1 LRSRQLNEENMPVTI
16 SFHRTAIDRVEAQ
29 IAAQPAASFEP
40 AALMV
45 DQPLFS
51 QRPAPADPRA
61 YGQRLF
67 AALGGDTF
75 RAALARLPRAPHMD
89 SLIAIQ
95 TADAELASIPWEYL
109 HDGADF
115 LILNYLLV
123 REVPDAPLPAPPAPD
138 LPWRLVVMGSD
149 PLVQEVRDPKTGLFT
164 GYAPMQRLKVV
175 QELDLLRDDLLRQN
189 PPAPIRW
196 QRIAPTRQALID
208 DLDPREPI
216 LFHYTGH
223 GDVENGAPVLCFD
236 DGTGCMDPRPVNDLA
251 ADLRGLV
258 YLAFLNACRTADSRE
273 PGANLALALVQHGI
287 PAVLGT
293 QYQVLDEAA
302 AHFARTF
309 YRLLASGQHP
319 AQALYRARLQLKN
332 QFRSEPREWAIPVL
346 YLAQNYAW
354 QVQRPVLNEPLRP
367 LEPPVPHTTQLRA
380 PDQSAGRFVGRNKEL
395 LDLARLFINEQRRI
409 VTIRG
414 AGGMGKTALVN
425 ALAERLRFHFRDG
438 IVAVSLFLP
447 GENAPLRAA
456 QVRRDLATLLG
467 LQHPAFDLPDAV
479 NEQELA
485 LVEAARARPRLLLI
499 WDNYETVLWR
509 LGREASDPS
518 SAPFDE
524 AQRTEAAAVQR
535 LVRLLADKGV
545 HLLFTSRQSPVG
557 LAGETFYPPAE
568 RGHQLGGLDPNDSVR
583 LLRMRVGQRLPSTTF
598 LEQLAAAVGYN
609 PLAMNLAAAR
619 WANSQDDEPT
629 FIANLRD
636 ELSKAR
642 DPAAPMYQQSSV
654 EINVRLSLNA
664 LPADLRADLLALTI
678 IANPVIIPR
687 HGAVIWGLEDETQ
700 WFDDQAHTRLEQLH
714 QASLLQG
721 QGYDEQRNRA
731 HAYSLHP
738 LIASVLSRLA
748 QELDLSDAR
757 ARYAAWSDHLVSRA
771 YDPEHGIDAD
781 PAVAAQTQ
789 FLLADIAAAV
799 PYLPPEQRGWA
810 AWRAASVFERLGQ
823 PEQAYQS
830 ITLAEATARETENQ
844 ELLSRVYH
852 QRATLLETRGDLD
865 GAMRLYEQS
874 LAIQES
880 LGDVRGK
887 SATLHQMAGVLVTRG
902 DLDGAMRLYEQ
913 SLAIKERLGDVRGT
927 SATLHAM
934 AGVLE
939 TRGDLDGAMRLYE
952 QSLAIKERLGDV
964 RGTSATL
971 HAMAGVL
978 ETRGDLDG
986 AMRLYEQSLAIKER
1000 LGDVR
1005 GTSATLHQMAGVLVT
1020 RGDLDGAM
1028 RLYEQS
1034 LAIKESLGDVRG
1046 TSATLHAMAG
1056 VLETRGDLDGAMRLY
1071 EQSLAIK
1078 ERLGDVRGKS
1088 ATLHQMAGVLETRG
1102 DLDGAMRRY
1111 EQSLAI
1117 QERLGD
1123 VRGTSATLHEMANV
1137 LVTRG
1142 DLDGAM
1148 RRYEQSLASDESL
1161 GDVRGTSATL
1171 HQMAGVL
1178 VTRGDLDGAMR
1189 RYEQSLA
1196 IQESLGDVRGKSAT
1210 LHQMAGV
1217 LVTRGDLDGAMR
1229 LYEQS
1234 LAIKERL
1241 GDVRGKSATL
1251 HAMAGVLVTR
1261 GDLDGAMRRYEQSLA
1276 LWESLGDVRGKSAT
1290 LVMMAQIQFARGD
1303 HETALRNA
1311 RESLRLLQA
1320 MGAAPDAAKVAEIVQ
1335 QMEAALAGGASP
1347 QPAAFTPARLVG
1359 ALIGAVVRVQRGQ
1372 MPAADLRADLE
1383 RLSAEA
1389 TLTPITT
1396 ALLAALDGAADAAAT
1411 LLVAAEPLLAQG
1423 AAAERA
1429 DALAGIGN
1437 LAALLDDHAT
1447 ELRAREAAVAAF
1459 RAAGD
1464 DRQSLVNLSIALYNL
1479 AMLYARQGNHAA
1491 AVPLLEEV
1499 VALDERTGHPDLA
1512 SDRAKLEEM
1521 RRHAAGLPEVSLVDV
1536 IAEWR
1541 DGDRDHEQFVNLLN
1555 LVCNLYVQTM
1565 SDGSSDQRE
1574 RLAEDLAHLRAI
1586 RPLPVAGA
1594 NDFLAVLQLR
1604 LRDEPG
1610 MTERAARIA
1619 ATLPAQLAQALA
1631 MMDQA
1636 ISGEPVAPPADS
1648 DEQEAAAA
1656 MAAMLSGLPPEQRAE
1671 LQILAQ
1677 VAPLVLHGIGLL
1689 RQPDLTAAERGR
1701 FAEVLEQ
1708 AASQAETG
1716 ETAGSPWLA
1725 AAGVLRQVAGWLK
1738 GAPAAPDT
1746 LPEPYRSLVMRML
1759 EGAGDE

>member
-1 LRSRQLNEENMPVTI
+1 MPVTI

-51 QRPAPADPRA
+51 QRPAPADPQA

-75 RAALARLPRAPHMD
+75 RAALARLPRAPHVD

-535 LVRLLADKGV
+535 LVRLLADNGV

-874 LAIQES
+874 LA
-880 LGDVRGK
+880 
-887 SATLHQMAGVLVTRG
+887 
-902 DLDGAMRLYEQ
+902 
-913 SLAIKERLGDVRGT
+913 
-927 SATLHAM
+927 
-934 AGVLE
+934 
-939 TRGDLDGAMRLYE
+939 
-952 QSLAIKERLGDV
+952 
-964 RGTSATL
+964 
-971 HAMAGVL
+971 
-978 ETRGDLDG
+978 
-986 AMRLYEQSLAIKER
+986 
-1000 LGDVR
+1000 
-1005 GTSATLHQMAGVLVT
+1005 
-1020 RGDLDGAM
+1020 
-1028 RLYEQS
+1028 
-1034 LAIKESLGDVRG
+1034 
-1046 TSATLHAMAG
+1046 
-1056 VLETRGDLDGAMRLY
+1056 
-1071 EQSLAIK
+1071 
-1078 ERLGDVRGKS
+1078 
-1088 ATLHQMAGVLETRG
+1088 
-1102 DLDGAMRRY
+1102 
-1111 EQSLAI
+1111 
-1117 QERLGD
+1117 
-1123 VRGTSATLHEMANV
+1123 
-1137 LVTRG
+1137 
-1142 DLDGAM
+1142 
-1148 RRYEQSLASDESL
+1148 SDES
-1161 GDVRGTSATL
+1161 
-1171 HQMAGVL
+1171 
-1178 VTRGDLDGAMR
+1178 
-1189 RYEQSLA
+1189 
-1196 IQESLGDVRGKSAT
+1196 
-1210 LHQMAGV
+1210 
-1217 LVTRGDLDGAMR
+1217 
-1229 LYEQS
+1229 
-1234 LAIKERL
+1234 
-1241 GDVRGKSATL
+1241 
-1251 HAMAGVLVTR
+1251 
-1261 GDLDGAMRRYEQSLA
+1261 
-1276 LWESLGDVRGKSAT
+1276 
-1290 LVMMAQIQFARGD
+1290 
-1303 HETALRNA
+1303 
-1311 RESLRLLQA
+1311 
-1320 MGAAPDAAKVAEIVQ
+1320 
-1335 QMEAALAGGASP
+1335 
-1347 QPAAFTPARLVG
+1347 LVG

-1521 RRHAAGLPEVSLVDV
+1521 RRRAAGLPEVSLVDV
-1536 IAEWR
+1536 IAAWR
-1541 DGDRDHEQFVNLLN
+1541 DGDRDHEQFATLLN

-1565 SDGSSDQRE
+1565 RAGSSDQRE

-1586 RPLPVAGA
+1586 RPLPVAGT

-1636 ISGEPVAPPADS
+1636 ISGEPVALPADS

-1656 MAAMLSGLPPEQRAE
+1656 MATMLSSLPPEQRAE
-1671 LQILAQ
+1671 LQALAQ

-1708 AASQAETG
+1708 AADQAESG
-1716 ETAGSPWLA
+1716 EADGSPWLA
-1725 AAGVLRQVAGWLK
+1725 AAGVLRQIAGWLK
-1738 GAPAAPDT
+1738 GAPVAPDT

>member
-1 LRSRQLNEENMPVTI
+1 MPVTI

-302 AHFARTF
+302 AHVARTF

-354 QVQRPVLNEPLRP
+354 QVQRPVLHEPLRP

-447 GENAPLRAA
+447 GENVPLRAA

-535 LVRLLADKGV
+535 LVRLLADNGV
-545 HLLFTSRQSPVG
+545 HLLFTSRQSTVG

-568 RGHQLGGLDPNDSVR
+568 RGHQLGGLDPDDSVR
-583 LLRMRVGQRLPSTTF
+583 LLRMRVGQRIPSTAF

-619 WANSQDDEPT
+619 WASSQDDEPT

-810 AWRAASVFERLGQ
+810 AWRAASVFEHLGQ

-865 GAMRLYEQS
+865 GAMHLYEQS
-874 LAIQES
+874 LAIQESLGDVRGKSATLHQMAGVLETRGDLDGAMRLYEQSLASDES

-927 SATLHAM
+927 SATL
-934 AGVLE
+934 
-939 TRGDLDGAMRLYE
+939 
-952 QSLAIKERLGDV
+952 
-964 RGTSATL
+964 
-971 HAMAGVL
+971 
-978 ETRGDLDG
+978 
-986 AMRLYEQSLAIKER
+986 
-1000 LGDVR
+1000 
-1005 GTSATLHQMAGVLVT
+1005 
-1020 RGDLDGAM
+1020 
-1028 RLYEQS
+1028 
-1034 LAIKESLGDVRG
+1034 
-1046 TSATLHAMAG
+1046 
-1056 VLETRGDLDGAMRLY
+1056 
-1071 EQSLAIK
+1071 
-1078 ERLGDVRGKS
+1078 
-1088 ATLHQMAGVLETRG
+1088 
-1102 DLDGAMRRY
+1102 
-1111 EQSLAI
+1111 
-1117 QERLGD
+1117 
-1123 VRGTSATLHEMANV
+1123 
-1137 LVTRG
+1137 
-1142 DLDGAM
+1142 
-1148 RRYEQSLASDESL
+1148 
-1161 GDVRGTSATL
+1161 
-1171 HQMAGVL
+1171 
-1178 VTRGDLDGAMR
+1178 
-1189 RYEQSLA
+1189 
-1196 IQESLGDVRGKSAT
+1196 
-1210 LHQMAGV
+1210 
-1217 LVTRGDLDGAMR
+1217 
-1229 LYEQS
+1229 
-1234 LAIKERL
+1234 
-1241 GDVRGKSATL
+1241 
-1251 HAMAGVLVTR
+1251 
-1261 GDLDGAMRRYEQSLA
+1261 
-1276 LWESLGDVRGKSAT
+1276 
-1290 LVMMAQIQFARGD
+1290 VMMAQIQFARGD

-1320 MGAAPDAAKVAEIVQ
+1320 MGAAPDAAKAAEIVQ

-1479 AMLYARQGNHAA
+1479 AMLYARQGNHVA

>member
-302 AHFARTF
+302 AHVARTF

-367 LEPPVPHTTQLRA
+367 LEPPVPHTTQLHA

-479 NEQELA
+479 KEQELA

-545 HLLFTSRQSPVG
+545 HLIFTSRQSPVG

-810 AWRAASVFERLGQ
+810 AWRAASVFEHLGQ

-887 SATLHQMAGVLVTRG
+887 SATLHQMAGVL
-902 DLDGAMRLYEQ
+902 E
-913 SLAIKERLGDVRGT
+913 
-927 SATLHAM
+927 
-934 AGVLE
+934 
-939 TRGDLDGAMRLYE
+939 
-952 QSLAIKERLGDV
+952 
-964 RGTSATL
+964 
-971 HAMAGVL
+971 
-978 ETRGDLDG
+978 
-986 AMRLYEQSLAIKER
+986 
-1000 LGDVR
+1000 
-1005 GTSATLHQMAGVLVT
+1005 T

-1046 TSATLHAMAG
+1046 KSATLHAMAG
-1056 VLETRGDLDGAMRLY
+1056 VLETRGDLDGAMRL
-1071 EQSLAIK
+1071 
-1078 ERLGDVRGKS
+1078 
-1088 ATLHQMAGVLETRG
+1088 
-1102 DLDGAMRRY
+1102 
-1111 EQSLAI
+1111 
-1117 QERLGD
+1117 
-1123 VRGTSATLHEMANV
+1123 
-1137 LVTRG
+1137 
-1142 DLDGAM
+1142 
-1148 RRYEQSLASDESL
+1148 
-1161 GDVRGTSATL
+1161 
-1171 HQMAGVL
+1171 
-1178 VTRGDLDGAMR
+1178 
-1189 RYEQSLA
+1189 YEQSLA

-1234 LAIKERL
+1234 LAI
-1241 GDVRGKSATL
+1241 
-1251 HAMAGVLVTR
+1251 
-1261 GDLDGAMRRYEQSLA
+1261 Q
-1276 LWESLGDVRGKSAT
+1276 ESLGDVRGKSAT

-1320 MGAAPDAAKVAEIVQ
+1320 MGAAPDAAKVAKIVQ

-1359 ALIGAVVRVQRGQ
+1359 ALTAAVVRVRRGQ
-1372 MPAADLRADLE
+1372 LAGAGVRADLE
-1383 RLSAEA
+1383 RLAAET
-1389 TLTPITT
+1389 TLAPVAT
-1396 ALLAALDGAADAAAT
+1396 ALLAAMDGAADAAAA

-1429 DALAGIGN
+1429 DALTGIGN

-1447 ELRAREAAVAAF
+1447 ELRTREAAVAAL

-1541 DGDRDHEQFVNLLN
+1541 DGNRDDEQFANLLN
-1555 LVCNLYVQTM
+1555 LVGNLYVQTM
-1565 SDGSSDQRE
+1565 RDGSSDQRE

>member
-1 LRSRQLNEENMPVTI
+1 MPVTI

-51 QRPAPADPRA
+51 QRPAPADPQA

-75 RAALARLPRAPHMD
+75 RAALARLPRAPHVD

-367 LEPPVPHTTQLRA
+367 LEPPVPHTTQLHA

-568 RGHQLGGLDPNDSVR
+568 RGHQLGGLDPDDSVR

-874 LAIQES
+874 LAI
-880 LGDVRGK
+880 
-887 SATLHQMAGVLVTRG
+887 
-902 DLDGAMRLYEQ
+902 
-913 SLAIKERLGDVRGT
+913 KERLGDVRGT
-927 SATLHAM
+927 
-934 AGVLE
+934 
-939 TRGDLDGAMRLYE
+939 
-952 QSLAIKERLGDV
+952 
-964 RGTSATL
+964 
-971 HAMAGVL
+971 
-978 ETRGDLDG
+978 
-986 AMRLYEQSLAIKER
+986 
-1000 LGDVR
+1000 
-1005 GTSATLHQMAGVLVT
+1005 
-1020 RGDLDGAM
+1020 
-1028 RLYEQS
+1028 
-1034 LAIKESLGDVRG
+1034 
-1046 TSATLHAMAG
+1046 
-1056 VLETRGDLDGAMRLY
+1056 
-1071 EQSLAIK
+1071 
-1078 ERLGDVRGKS
+1078 
-1088 ATLHQMAGVLETRG
+1088 
-1102 DLDGAMRRY
+1102 
-1111 EQSLAI
+1111 
-1117 QERLGD
+1117 
-1123 VRGTSATLHEMANV
+1123 
-1137 LVTRG
+1137 
-1142 DLDGAM
+1142 
-1148 RRYEQSLASDESL
+1148 
-1161 GDVRGTSATL
+1161 
-1171 HQMAGVL
+1171 
-1178 VTRGDLDGAMR
+1178 
-1189 RYEQSLA
+1189 
-1196 IQESLGDVRGKSAT
+1196 
-1210 LHQMAGV
+1210 
-1217 LVTRGDLDGAMR
+1217 
-1229 LYEQS
+1229 
-1234 LAIKERL
+1234 
-1241 GDVRGKSATL
+1241 
-1251 HAMAGVLVTR
+1251 
-1261 GDLDGAMRRYEQSLA
+1261 
-1276 LWESLGDVRGKSAT
+1276 SAT

-1320 MGAAPDAAKVAEIVQ
+1320 MGAAPDATKVAEIVQ

-1565 SDGSSDQRE
+1565 RAGSSDQRE

-1648 DEQEAAAA
+1648 DEQDAAAA
-1656 MAAMLSGLPPEQRAE
+1656 MAAMLSSLPPEQRAE

>member
-1 LRSRQLNEENMPVTI
+1 
-16 SFHRTAIDRVEAQ
+16 
-29 IAAQPAASFEP
+29 
-40 AALMV
+40 
-45 DQPLFS
+45 
-51 QRPAPADPRA
+51 
-61 YGQRLF
+61 
-67 AALGGDTF
+67 
-75 RAALARLPRAPHMD
+75 
-89 SLIAIQ
+89 
-95 TADAELASIPWEYL
+95 
-109 HDGADF
+109 
-115 LILNYLLV
+115 
-123 REVPDAPLPAPPAPD
+123 
-138 LPWRLVVMGSD
+138 
-149 PLVQEVRDPKTGLFT
+149 
-164 GYAPMQRLKVV
+164 
-175 QELDLLRDDLLRQN
+175 
-189 PPAPIRW
+189 
-196 QRIAPTRQALID
+196 
-208 DLDPREPI
+208 
-216 LFHYTGH
+216 
-223 GDVENGAPVLCFD
+223 
-236 DGTGCMDPRPVNDLA
+236 
-251 ADLRGLV
+251 
-258 YLAFLNACRTADSRE
+258 
-273 PGANLALALVQHGI
+273 
-287 PAVLGT
+287 
-293 QYQVLDEAA
+293 
-302 AHFARTF
+302 
-309 YRLLASGQHP
+309 
-319 AQALYRARLQLKN
+319 
-332 QFRSEPREWAIPVL
+332 
-346 YLAQNYAW
+346 
-354 QVQRPVLNEPLRP
+354 
-367 LEPPVPHTTQLRA
+367 
-380 PDQSAGRFVGRNKEL
+380 
-395 LDLARLFINEQRRI
+395 
-409 VTIRG
+409 
-414 AGGMGKTALVN
+414 
-425 ALAERLRFHFRDG
+425 
-438 IVAVSLFLP
+438 
-447 GENAPLRAA
+447 
-456 QVRRDLATLLG
+456 
-467 LQHPAFDLPDAV
+467 
-479 NEQELA
+479 
-485 LVEAARARPRLLLI
+485 
-499 WDNYETVLWR
+499 
-509 LGREASDPS
+509 
-518 SAPFDE
+518 
-524 AQRTEAAAVQR
+524 
-535 LVRLLADKGV
+535 
-545 HLLFTSRQSPVG
+545 
-557 LAGETFYPPAE
+557 
-568 RGHQLGGLDPNDSVR
+568 
-583 LLRMRVGQRLPSTTF
+583 
-598 LEQLAAAVGYN
+598 
-609 PLAMNLAAAR
+609 
-619 WANSQDDEPT
+619 
-629 FIANLRD
+629 
-636 ELSKAR
+636 
-642 DPAAPMYQQSSV
+642 MYQQSSV

-810 AWRAASVFERLGQ
+810 AWRAASVFEHLGQ

-852 QRATLLETRGDLD
+852 QQATLLETRGDLDGAMRLYEQSLAIQESLGDVRGTSATLHNMAHVLVTRGDLDGAMRLYEQSLASDESLGDVRGTSATLHNMAHVLETRGDLD

-887 SATLHQMAGVLVTRG
+887 SATLHNMA
-902 DLDGAMRLYEQ
+902 
-913 SLAIKERLGDVRGT
+913 
-927 SATLHAM
+927 H
-934 AGVLE
+934 VLE

-952 QSLAIKERLGDV
+952 QSLASD
-964 RGTSATL
+964 
-971 HAMAGVL
+971 
-978 ETRGDLDG
+978 
-986 AMRLYEQSLAIKER
+986 
-1000 LGDVR
+1000 
-1005 GTSATLHQMAGVLVT
+1005 
-1020 RGDLDGAM
+1020 
-1028 RLYEQS
+1028 
-1034 LAIKESLGDVRG
+1034 ESLGDVRG

-1071 EQSLAIK
+1071 EQSLAI
-1078 ERLGDVRGKS
+1078 
-1088 ATLHQMAGVLETRG
+1088 Q
-1102 DLDGAMRRY
+1102 
-1111 EQSLAI
+1111 
-1117 QERLGD
+1117 
-1123 VRGTSATLHEMANV
+1123 
-1137 LVTRG
+1137 
-1142 DLDGAM
+1142 
-1148 RRYEQSLASDESL
+1148 
-1161 GDVRGTSATL
+1161 
-1171 HQMAGVL
+1171 
-1178 VTRGDLDGAMR
+1178 
-1189 RYEQSLA
+1189 
-1196 IQESLGDVRGKSAT
+1196 
-1210 LHQMAGV
+1210 
-1217 LVTRGDLDGAMR
+1217 
-1229 LYEQS
+1229 
-1234 LAIKERL
+1234 
-1241 GDVRGKSATL
+1241 
-1251 HAMAGVLVTR
+1251 
-1261 GDLDGAMRRYEQSLA
+1261 
-1276 LWESLGDVRGKSAT
+1276 ESLGDVRGKSAT

-1320 MGAAPDAAKVAEIVQ
+1320 MGAAPDAAKVAKIVQ

-1359 ALIGAVVRVQRGQ
+1359 ALTAAVVRVRRGQ
-1372 MPAADLRADLE
+1372 LAGAGVRADLE
-1383 RLSAEA
+1383 RLAAET
-1389 TLTPITT
+1389 TLAPVAT
-1396 ALLAALDGAADAAAT
+1396 ALLAAMDGAADAAAA

-1429 DALAGIGN
+1429 DALTGIGN

-1447 ELRAREAAVAAF
+1447 ELRTREAAVAAL

-1541 DGDRDHEQFVNLLN
+1541 DGNRDDEQFANLLN
-1555 LVCNLYVQTM
+1555 LVGNLYVQTM
-1565 SDGSSDQRE
+1565 RDGSSDQRE

>member
-1 LRSRQLNEENMPVTI
+1 MDNAALSACVEPAHTEAWRRGDRERSARTAVWTGLHTSPKAGVSRDTADPDKGLSENCYKLRSRQLNEENMPVTI

-75 RAALARLPRAPHMD
+75 RAALARLPRAPHVD

-175 QELDLLRDDLLRQN
+175 QELDLLRNDLLRQN

-302 AHFARTF
+302 AHVARTF

-367 LEPPVPHTTQLRA
+367 LEPPVPHTTQLHA

-545 HLLFTSRQSPVG
+545 HLIFTSRQSPVG

-887 SATLHQMAGVLVTRG
+887 SATLHQMAGVLETRG

-913 SLAIKERLGDVRGT
+913 SLAIQESLGDVRGK
-927 SATLHAM
+927 SATLHQM

-952 QSLAIKERLGDV
+952 QSLAIQESLGDV
-964 RGTSATL
+964 RGKSATL
-971 HAMAGVL
+971 HA
-978 ETRGDLDG
+978 
-986 AMRLYEQSLAIKER
+986 
-1000 LGDVR
+1000 
-1005 GTSATLHQMAGVLVT
+1005 MAGVLVT

-1046 TSATLHAMAG
+1046 KSATLHAMAG
-1056 VLETRGDLDGAMRLY
+1056 VLVTRGDLDGAMRLY

-1078 ERLGDVRGKS
+1078 
-1088 ATLHQMAGVLETRG
+1088 
-1102 DLDGAMRRY
+1102 
-1111 EQSLAI
+1111 
-1117 QERLGD
+1117 
-1123 VRGTSATLHEMANV
+1123 
-1137 LVTRG
+1137 
-1142 DLDGAM
+1142 
-1148 RRYEQSLASDESL
+1148 
-1161 GDVRGTSATL
+1161 
-1171 HQMAGVL
+1171 
-1178 VTRGDLDGAMR
+1178 
-1189 RYEQSLA
+1189 
-1196 IQESLGDVRGKSAT
+1196 ESLGDVRGKSAT

-1234 LAIKERL
+1234 LAIKESL

-1251 HAMAGVLVTR
+1251 HQMAGVLETR
-1261 GDLDGAMRRYEQSLA
+1261 GDLDGAMRLYEQSLA
-1276 LWESLGDVRGKSAT
+1276 IKESLGDVRGKSATLHQMAGVLETRGDLDGAMRLYEQSLAIKESLGDVRGKSATLHQMAGVLETRGDLDGAMRLYEQSLAIKESLGDVRGKSAT

>member
-1 LRSRQLNEENMPVTI
+1 MPITI
-16 SFHRTAIDRVEAQ
+16 SFQRTAIDRVEAQ
-29 IAAQPAASFEP
+29 IDAQLAASFEP

-302 AHFARTF
+302 AHVARTF

-479 NEQELA
+479 KEQELA

-545 HLLFTSRQSPVG
+545 HLIFTSRQSPVG

-880 LGDVRGK
+880 LGDVRG
-887 SATLHQMAGVLVTRG
+887 
-902 DLDGAMRLYEQ
+902 
-913 SLAIKERLGDVRGT
+913 T
-927 SATLHAM
+927 SATLHA
-934 AGVLE
+934 
-939 TRGDLDGAMRLYE
+939 
-952 QSLAIKERLGDV
+952 
-964 RGTSATL
+964 
-971 HAMAGVL
+971 
-978 ETRGDLDG
+978 
-986 AMRLYEQSLAIKER
+986 
-1000 LGDVR
+1000 
-1005 GTSATLHQMAGVLVT
+1005 MAGVLVT

-1046 TSATLHAMAG
+1046 
-1056 VLETRGDLDGAMRLY
+1056 
-1071 EQSLAIK
+1071 K
-1078 ERLGDVRGKS
+1078 
-1088 ATLHQMAGVLETRG
+1088 
-1102 DLDGAMRRY
+1102 
-1111 EQSLAI
+1111 
-1117 QERLGD
+1117 
-1123 VRGTSATLHEMANV
+1123 
-1137 LVTRG
+1137 
-1142 DLDGAM
+1142 
-1148 RRYEQSLASDESL
+1148 
-1161 GDVRGTSATL
+1161 SATL

-1189 RYEQSLA
+1189 LYEQSLA

-1234 LAIKERL
+1234 LAIKESL

-1261 GDLDGAMRRYEQSLA
+1261 GDLDGAMRLYEQSLA
-1276 LWESLGDVRGKSAT
+1276 IQESLGDVRGKSATLHAMAGVLVTRGDLDGAMRLYEQSLASDESLGDVRGTSATLHNMAHVLETRGDLDGAMRLYEQSLAIQESLGDVRGKSATLHAMAGVLETRGDLDGAMRLYEQSLAIKESLGDVRGTSATLHQMAGVLVTRGDLDGAMRLYEQSLAIQESLGDVRGKSATLHQMAGVLVTRGDLDGAMRLYEQSLAIQESLGDVRGKSAT

-1677 VAPLVLHGIGLL
+1677 VVPLVLHGIGLL

>member
-1 LRSRQLNEENMPVTI
+1 MPITI
-16 SFHRTAIDRVEAQ
+16 CVQRTAIDRAEARMNE
-29 IAAQPAASFEP
+29 QPLASFEP
-40 AALMV
+40 AALLV

-51 QRPAPADPRA
+51 QRPVPADPQA

-75 RAALARLPRAPHMD
+75 RAALARLPRAPQMD

-109 HDGADF
+109 HDGTDF
-115 LILNYLLV
+115 LIFNYLFA
-123 REVPDAPLPAPPAPD
+123 REAPDAPLPAPPAPE

-149 PLVQEVRDPKTGLFT
+149 PLVQEVRDPNTGLFV

-189 PPAPIRW
+189 PPAPISW

-223 GDVENGAPVLCFD
+223 GDVENGVPVLCFD
-236 DGTGCMDPRPVNDLA
+236 DGTGCMDPRPVADLA

-309 YRLLASGQHP
+309 YRFLASGQHP

-354 QVQRPVLNEPLRP
+354 QVQRPALNEPLRP

-414 AGGMGKTALVN
+414 TGGMGKTALVN

-447 GENAPLRAA
+447 GENVPLRAA
-456 QVRRDLATLLG
+456 TVRRSLADVLG
-467 LQHPAFDLPDAV
+467 IQHPAFDLPDAADT
-479 NEQELA
+479 QELVLSEA
-485 LVEAARARPRLLLI
+485 LRARPRLLLI

-524 AQRTEAAAVQR
+524 AQRAEAAAVQR

-545 HLLFTSRQSPVG
+545 HLLFTTRQSPVG

-568 RGHQLGGLDPNDSVR
+568 QGHQLGGLAPRDSVS
-583 LLRMRVGQRLPSTTF
+583 LLRERVGQRIPSTAF
-598 LEQLAAAVGYN
+598 LEQLAAAVGHS
-609 PLAMNLAAAR
+609 PLAMGLAAAR
-619 WANSQDDEPT
+619 WAKSQDDEAT
-629 FIANLRD
+629 FITNLRD
-636 ELSKAR
+636 ELSKAS
-642 DPAAPMYQQSSV
+642 DPSAQMYQQSSV

-700 WFDDQAHTRLEQLH
+700 WFDDQAHARLELLN

-721 QGYDEQRNRA
+721 QGYDEPRNRA
-731 HAYSLHP
+731 HAYSLQP
-738 LIASVLSRLA
+738 VIASVLVRLA
-748 QELDLSDAR
+748 QEIDLSGVR
-757 ARYAAWSDHLVSRA
+757 VRYAAWSDHLVSRA
-771 YDPEHGIDAD
+771 YNPEGGIDAD

-799 PYLPPEQRGWA
+799 PYLPPERRGWA
-810 AWRAASVFERLGQ
+810 AWRASSIFERLGQ
-823 PEQAYQS
+823 PEQAHQS
-830 ITLAEATARETENQ
+830 ITLAETTARETENQ

-852 QRATLLETRGDLD
+852 QQATLLVTRGDID

-874 LAIQES
+874 LA
-880 LGDVRGK
+880 
-887 SATLHQMAGVLVTRG
+887 
-902 DLDGAMRLYEQ
+902 
-913 SLAIKERLGDVRGT
+913 
-927 SATLHAM
+927 
-934 AGVLE
+934 
-939 TRGDLDGAMRLYE
+939 
-952 QSLAIKERLGDV
+952 
-964 RGTSATL
+964 
-971 HAMAGVL
+971 
-978 ETRGDLDG
+978 
-986 AMRLYEQSLAIKER
+986 
-1000 LGDVR
+1000 
-1005 GTSATLHQMAGVLVT
+1005 
-1020 RGDLDGAM
+1020 
-1028 RLYEQS
+1028 
-1034 LAIKESLGDVRG
+1034 
-1046 TSATLHAMAG
+1046 
-1056 VLETRGDLDGAMRLY
+1056 
-1071 EQSLAIK
+1071 
-1078 ERLGDVRGKS
+1078 
-1088 ATLHQMAGVLETRG
+1088 
-1102 DLDGAMRRY
+1102 
-1111 EQSLAI
+1111 
-1117 QERLGD
+1117 
-1123 VRGTSATLHEMANV
+1123 
-1137 LVTRG
+1137 
-1142 DLDGAM
+1142 
-1148 RRYEQSLASDESL
+1148 SDES
-1161 GDVRGTSATL
+1161 
-1171 HQMAGVL
+1171 
-1178 VTRGDLDGAMR
+1178 
-1189 RYEQSLA
+1189 
-1196 IQESLGDVRGKSAT
+1196 
-1210 LHQMAGV
+1210 
-1217 LVTRGDLDGAMR
+1217 
-1229 LYEQS
+1229 
-1234 LAIKERL
+1234 L

-1261 GDLDGAMRRYEQSLA
+1261 GDLDGAMRLYEQSLA
-1276 LWESLGDVRGKSAT
+1276 SDESLGNVRGKSAT
-1290 LVMMAQIQFARGD
+1290 LANMSVVQFRQGD

-1311 RESLRLLQA
+1311 RESLHLLQA
-1320 MGAAPDAAKVAEIVQ
+1320 MGAAPDAANVAQIIQ
-1335 QMEAALAGGASP
+1335 QMEAALAGGATP

-1359 ALIGAVVRVQRGQ
+1359 ALTGAVVRVRRGQ
-1372 MPAADLRADLE
+1372 LAGAGVRADLE
-1383 RLSAEA
+1383 RLAAEA
-1389 TLTPITT
+1389 TLAPVAT
-1396 ALLAALDGAADAAAT
+1396 ALLAALDGAADATAT
-1411 LLVAAEPLLAQG
+1411 LLIAAEPLLAQG

-1429 DALAGIGN
+1429 DALVGIGN
-1437 LAALLDDHAT
+1437 LANLLNDNVT
-1447 ELRAREAAVAAF
+1447 ELRAREASIAAF
-1459 RAAGD
+1459 REAGD
-1464 DRQSLVNLSIALYNL
+1464 DRQNLVNLSIALYNL
-1479 AMLYARQGNHAA
+1479 AIFHAGQENDAA

-1521 RRHAAGLPEVSLVDV
+1521 RRRASGMPEVTLVDV
-1536 IAEWR
+1536 VAQWR
-1541 DGDRDHEQFVNLLN
+1541 DSGGDDEQFVALLN

-1565 SDGSSDQRE
+1565 RDGSEAQRDQ
-1574 RLAEDLAHLRAI
+1574 LAADLAHLRAI

-1594 NDFLAVLQLR
+1594 NDFLGVLQLR

-1610 MTERAARIA
+1610 MAERAARIQA
-1619 ATLPAQLAQALA
+1619 ALPAQLAQALVS
-1631 MMDQA
+1631 MEQQL
-1636 ISGEPVAPPADS
+1636 SGEPVAPPADAGA
-1648 DEQEAAAA
+1648 QEAAAA
-1656 MAAMLSGLPPEQRAE
+1656 MAAMLSSLPPEQRAE
-1671 LQILAQ
+1671 LQVLAQ
-1677 VAPLVLHGIGLL
+1677 VAPLLQQGVRLLQQPGI
-1689 RQPDLTAAERGR
+1689 TAAERGR
-1701 FAEVLEQ
+1701 LADGLEQ
-1708 AASQAETG
+1708 AAGQAEAG

-1725 AAGVLRQVAGWLK
+1725 AAVALRRVAGWLK
-1738 GAPAAPDT
+1738 GSPPEPDT
-1746 LPEPYRSLVMRML
+1746 LNEPYRSLMMQML

>member
-1 LRSRQLNEENMPVTI
+1 
-16 SFHRTAIDRVEAQ
+16 
-29 IAAQPAASFEP
+29 
-40 AALMV
+40 
-45 DQPLFS
+45 
-51 QRPAPADPRA
+51 
-61 YGQRLF
+61 
-67 AALGGDTF
+67 
-75 RAALARLPRAPHMD
+75 
-89 SLIAIQ
+89 
-95 TADAELASIPWEYL
+95 
-109 HDGADF
+109 
-115 LILNYLLV
+115 
-123 REVPDAPLPAPPAPD
+123 
-138 LPWRLVVMGSD
+138 
-149 PLVQEVRDPKTGLFT
+149 
-164 GYAPMQRLKVV
+164 
-175 QELDLLRDDLLRQN
+175 
-189 PPAPIRW
+189 
-196 QRIAPTRQALID
+196 
-208 DLDPREPI
+208 
-216 LFHYTGH
+216 
-223 GDVENGAPVLCFD
+223 
-236 DGTGCMDPRPVNDLA
+236 
-251 ADLRGLV
+251 
-258 YLAFLNACRTADSRE
+258 
-273 PGANLALALVQHGI
+273 
-287 PAVLGT
+287 
-293 QYQVLDEAA
+293 
-302 AHFARTF
+302 
-309 YRLLASGQHP
+309 
-319 AQALYRARLQLKN
+319 
-332 QFRSEPREWAIPVL
+332 
-346 YLAQNYAW
+346 
-354 QVQRPVLNEPLRP
+354 
-367 LEPPVPHTTQLRA
+367 
-380 PDQSAGRFVGRNKEL
+380 
-395 LDLARLFINEQRRI
+395 
-409 VTIRG
+409 
-414 AGGMGKTALVN
+414 MGKTALVN

-479 NEQELA
+479 KEQELA

-509 LGREASDPS
+509 LGREASDLN

-524 AQRTEAAAVQR
+524 TQRAEAAAVQR
-535 LVRLLADKGV
+535 LVRLLADGGV

-568 RGHQLGGLDPNDSVR
+568 QGYQLGGLDVEDSIR
-583 LLRMRVGQRLPSTTF
+583 LMRLRVGERIPSEHF
-598 LEQLAAAVGYN
+598 LKQLAAAVGYN

-664 LPADLRADLLALTI
+664 LPPDLRADLLALTI

-700 WFDDQAHTRLEQLH
+700 WFDDQAHTRLEWLH

-731 HAYSLHP
+731 HAYSLQP
-738 LIASVLSRLA
+738 VIAGVLSRLA

-771 YDPEHGIDAD
+771 YNPEGGIDAD
-781 PAVAAQTQ
+781 PEVAAQTR
-789 FLLADIAAAV
+789 FLLPDIAAAV

-823 PEQAYQS
+823 PEQAHQS

-844 ELLSRVYH
+844 ELLSRVHH
-852 QRATLLETRGDLD
+852 QQATLLVTRGDLD
-865 GAMRLYEQS
+865 GAMRLCEQS
-874 LAIQES
+874 LAIQER
-880 LGDVRGK
+880 LGDVRGT
-887 SATLHQMAGVLVTRG
+887 SATLHAMAGVLVTRG

-913 SLAIKERLGDVRGT
+913 SLAI
-927 SATLHAM
+927 
-934 AGVLE
+934 
-939 TRGDLDGAMRLYE
+939 
-952 QSLAIKERLGDV
+952 
-964 RGTSATL
+964 
-971 HAMAGVL
+971 
-978 ETRGDLDG
+978 
-986 AMRLYEQSLAIKER
+986 
-1000 LGDVR
+1000 
-1005 GTSATLHQMAGVLVT
+1005 
-1020 RGDLDGAM
+1020 
-1028 RLYEQS
+1028 
-1034 LAIKESLGDVRG
+1034 
-1046 TSATLHAMAG
+1046 
-1056 VLETRGDLDGAMRLY
+1056 
-1071 EQSLAIK
+1071 
-1078 ERLGDVRGKS
+1078 
-1088 ATLHQMAGVLETRG
+1088 
-1102 DLDGAMRRY
+1102 
-1111 EQSLAI
+1111 

-1123 VRGTSATLHEMANV
+1123 VRGT
-1137 LVTRG
+1137 
-1142 DLDGAM
+1142 
-1148 RRYEQSLASDESL
+1148 
-1161 GDVRGTSATL
+1161 
-1171 HQMAGVL
+1171 
-1178 VTRGDLDGAMR
+1178 
-1189 RYEQSLA
+1189 
-1196 IQESLGDVRGKSAT
+1196 
-1210 LHQMAGV
+1210 
-1217 LVTRGDLDGAMR
+1217 
-1229 LYEQS
+1229 
-1234 LAIKERL
+1234 
-1241 GDVRGKSATL
+1241 
-1251 HAMAGVLVTR
+1251 
-1261 GDLDGAMRRYEQSLA
+1261 
-1276 LWESLGDVRGKSAT
+1276 SAT

-1320 MGAAPDAAKVAEIVQ
+1320 MGAAPDAAKAAEIVQ

-1359 ALIGAVVRVQRGQ
+1359 ARTAAVVRVRRGQ
-1372 MPAADLRADLE
+1372 LAGAGVRADLE
-1383 RLSAEA
+1383 RLAAET
-1389 TLTPITT
+1389 TLAPVAT

-1429 DALAGIGN
+1429 DALAGIGD
-1437 LAALLDDHAT
+1437 LAVLLNDSAT

-1521 RRHAAGLPEVSLVDV
+1521 RRRAAGLPEVSLVDV
-1536 IAEWR
+1536 IAAWR
-1541 DGDRDHEQFVNLLN
+1541 DGDRDHEQFATLLN

-1636 ISGEPVAPPADS
+1636 ISGEPVALPADS

-1656 MAAMLSGLPPEQRAE
+1656 MAAMLSSLPPEQRAE
-1671 LQILAQ
+1671 LQALAQ
-1677 VAPLVLHGIGLL
+1677 VAPLVLHGMRLL

-1708 AASQAETG
+1708 AADQAESR
-1716 ETAGSPWLA
+1716 EADGSPWLA
-1725 AAGVLRQVAGWLK
+1725 AAGVLRQIAGWLK
-1738 GAPAAPDT
+1738 GAPVAPDT

>member
-1 LRSRQLNEENMPVTI
+1 MADPDKGLSENCYKLRSRQLNEENMPVTI

-913 SLAIKERLGDVRGT
+913 SLAIQESLGDVRGKSATLHAMAGVLETRGDLDGAMRLYEQSLAIQERLGDVRGT
-927 SATLHAM
+927 SATLHQM

-978 ETRGDLDG
+978 VTRGDLDG

-1000 LGDVR
+1000 
-1005 GTSATLHQMAGVLVT
+1005 
-1020 RGDLDGAM
+1020 
-1028 RLYEQS
+1028 
-1034 LAIKESLGDVRG
+1034 
-1046 TSATLHAMAG
+1046 
-1056 VLETRGDLDGAMRLY
+1056 
-1071 EQSLAIK
+1071 
-1078 ERLGDVRGKS
+1078 
-1088 ATLHQMAGVLETRG
+1088 
-1102 DLDGAMRRY
+1102 
-1111 EQSLAI
+1111 
-1117 QERLGD
+1117 
-1123 VRGTSATLHEMANV
+1123 
-1137 LVTRG
+1137 
-1142 DLDGAM
+1142 
-1148 RRYEQSLASDESL
+1148 
-1161 GDVRGTSATL
+1161 
-1171 HQMAGVL
+1171 
-1178 VTRGDLDGAMR
+1178 
-1189 RYEQSLA
+1189 
-1196 IQESLGDVRGKSAT
+1196 LGDVRGKSAT

-1251 HAMAGVLVTR
+1251 HQMAGVLVTR
-1261 GDLDGAMRRYEQSLA
+1261 GDLDGAMRLYEQSLA
-1276 LWESLGDVRGKSAT
+1276 IQERLGDVRGTSATLHAMAGVLETRGDLDGAMRLYEQSLAIKESLGDVRGKSAT

-1320 MGAAPDAAKVAEIVQ
+1320 MGAAPDAAKAAEIVQ

-1479 AMLYARQGNHAA
+1479 AMLYARQGNHVA

>member
-1 LRSRQLNEENMPVTI
+1 MPITI
-16 SFHRTAIDRVEAQ
+16 SFQRTAIDRVEAQ
-29 IAAQPAASFEP
+29 IDAQPAASFEP

-51 QRPAPADPRA
+51 QRPVPADPLA
-61 YGQRLF
+61 YGRRLF

-123 REVPDAPLPAPPAPD
+123 REIPDAPLPAPPAPD

-302 AHFARTF
+302 AHVARTF

-346 YLAQNYAW
+346 YLARNYAW

-479 NEQELA
+479 KEQELA

-535 LVRLLADKGV
+535 LVRLLADNGV

-568 RGHQLGGLDPNDSVR
+568 RGHQLGGLDPDDSVR

-865 GAMRLYEQS
+865 GAMR
-874 LAIQES
+874 
-880 LGDVRGK
+880 
-887 SATLHQMAGVLVTRG
+887 
-902 DLDGAMRLYEQ
+902 
-913 SLAIKERLGDVRGT
+913 
-927 SATLHAM
+927 
-934 AGVLE
+934 
-939 TRGDLDGAMRLYE
+939 
-952 QSLAIKERLGDV
+952 
-964 RGTSATL
+964 
-971 HAMAGVL
+971 
-978 ETRGDLDG
+978 
-986 AMRLYEQSLAIKER
+986 
-1000 LGDVR
+1000 
-1005 GTSATLHQMAGVLVT
+1005 
-1020 RGDLDGAM
+1020 
-1028 RLYEQS
+1028 
-1034 LAIKESLGDVRG
+1034 
-1046 TSATLHAMAG
+1046 
-1056 VLETRGDLDGAMRLY
+1056 
-1071 EQSLAIK
+1071 
-1078 ERLGDVRGKS
+1078 
-1088 ATLHQMAGVLETRG
+1088 
-1102 DLDGAMRRY
+1102 
-1111 EQSLAI
+1111 
-1117 QERLGD
+1117 
-1123 VRGTSATLHEMANV
+1123 
-1137 LVTRG
+1137 
-1142 DLDGAM
+1142 
-1148 RRYEQSLASDESL
+1148 
-1161 GDVRGTSATL
+1161 
-1171 HQMAGVL
+1171 
-1178 VTRGDLDGAMR
+1178 

-1234 LAIKERL
+1234 LAS
-1241 GDVRGKSATL
+1241 D
-1251 HAMAGVLVTR
+1251 
-1261 GDLDGAMRRYEQSLA
+1261 
-1276 LWESLGDVRGKSAT
+1276 ESLGDVRGKSAT
-1290 LVMMAQIQFARGD
+1290 LVMMAQVQFMRGEHD
-1303 HETALRNA
+1303 QALRNA

-1320 MGAAPDAAKVAEIVQ
+1320 MGAAPDAAKAAEIVQ

-1359 ALIGAVVRVQRGQ
+1359 ALTAAVVRVRRGQ
-1372 MPAADLRADLE
+1372 LAGAGVRADLE
-1383 RLSAEA
+1383 RLAAET
-1389 TLTPITT
+1389 TLAPVAT

-1521 RRHAAGLPEVSLVDV
+1521 RQHAAGLPEVSLVDV

-1555 LVCNLYVQTM
+1555 LVCSLYVQTM

>member
-29 IAAQPAASFEP
+29 IDAQLAASFEP

-302 AHFARTF
+302 AHVARTF

-367 LEPPVPHTTQLRA
+367 LEPPVPHTTQLHA

-545 HLLFTSRQSPVG
+545 HLIFTSRQSPVG

-887 SATLHQMAGVLVTRG
+887 SATLH
-902 DLDGAMRLYEQ
+902 
-913 SLAIKERLGDVRGT
+913 
-927 SATLHAM
+927 AM

-952 QSLAIKERLGDV
+952 QSLAI
-964 RGTSATL
+964 
-971 HAMAGVL
+971 
-978 ETRGDLDG
+978 
-986 AMRLYEQSLAIKER
+986 Q
-1000 LGDVR
+1000 
-1005 GTSATLHQMAGVLVT
+1005 
-1020 RGDLDGAM
+1020 
-1028 RLYEQS
+1028 
-1034 LAIKESLGDVRG
+1034 
-1046 TSATLHAMAG
+1046 
-1056 VLETRGDLDGAMRLY
+1056 
-1071 EQSLAIK
+1071 
-1078 ERLGDVRGKS
+1078 
-1088 ATLHQMAGVLETRG
+1088 
-1102 DLDGAMRRY
+1102 
-1111 EQSLAI
+1111 
-1117 QERLGD
+1117 
-1123 VRGTSATLHEMANV
+1123 
-1137 LVTRG
+1137 
-1142 DLDGAM
+1142 
-1148 RRYEQSLASDESL
+1148 ESL

-1189 RYEQSLA
+1189 LYEQSLA

-1234 LAIKERL
+1234 LAIQESL

-1251 HAMAGVLVTR
+1251 HQMAGVLVTR
-1261 GDLDGAMRRYEQSLA
+1261 GDLDGAMRLYEQSLA
-1276 LWESLGDVRGKSAT
+1276 IQESLGDVRGKSATLHQMAGVLVTRGDLDGAMRLYEQSLAIQESLGDVRGKSATLHQMAGVLETRGDLDGAMRLYEQSLAIQESLGDVRGKSATLHQMAGVLVTRGDLDGAMRLYEQSLAIQESLGDVRGKSAT

-1320 MGAAPDAAKVAEIVQ
+1320 MGAAPDAAKAAEIVQ

-1565 SDGSSDQRE
+1565 RDGSSDQRE

-1701 FAEVLEQ
+1701 FAEVPEQ

>member
-545 HLLFTSRQSPVG
+545 HLIFTSRQSPVG

-865 GAMRLYEQS
+865 GAMRLYERS
-874 LAIQES
+874 LASDES
-880 LGDVRGK
+880 LGDVRGT
-887 SATLHQMAGVLVTRG
+887 SATLHQMAGVLV
-902 DLDGAMRLYEQ
+902 
-913 SLAIKERLGDVRGT
+913 
-927 SATLHAM
+927 
-934 AGVLE
+934 
-939 TRGDLDGAMRLYE
+939 
-952 QSLAIKERLGDV
+952 
-964 RGTSATL
+964 
-971 HAMAGVL
+971 
-978 ETRGDLDG
+978 TRGDLDG

-1034 LAIKESLGDVRG
+1034 LASDESLGDVRG
-1046 TSATLHAMAG
+1046 TSATLH
-1056 VLETRGDLDGAMRLY
+1056 
-1071 EQSLAIK
+1071 
-1078 ERLGDVRGKS
+1078 
-1088 ATLHQMAGVLETRG
+1088 QMAG
-1102 DLDGAMRRY
+1102 
-1111 EQSLAI
+1111 
-1117 QERLGD
+1117 
-1123 VRGTSATLHEMANV
+1123 V

-1148 RRYEQSLASDESL
+1148 RLYEQSLASDESL

-1189 RYEQSLA
+1189 LYEQSLA
-1196 IQESLGDVRGKSAT
+1196 SDESLGDVRGTSATLHQMAGVLVTRGDLDGAMRLYEQSLASDESLGDVRGTSAT

-1234 LAIKERL
+1234 LAIK
-1241 GDVRGKSATL
+1241 
-1251 HAMAGVLVTR
+1251 
-1261 GDLDGAMRRYEQSLA
+1261 
-1276 LWESLGDVRGKSAT
+1276 ESLGDVRGKSAT

>member
-545 HLLFTSRQSPVG
+545 HLIFTSRQSPVG

-874 LAIQES
+874 LASDES
-880 LGDVRGK
+880 LGDVRGT

-913 SLAIKERLGDVRGT
+913 SLAIQERLGDVRGT
-927 SATLHAM
+927 SATLHQM
-934 AGVLE
+934 AGVLV

-952 QSLAIKERLGDV
+952 QSLAIQERLGDV
-964 RGTSATL
+964 RGKSATL
-971 HAMAGVL
+971 HQMAGVL
-978 ETRGDLDG
+978 VTRGDLDG

-1034 LAIKESLGDVRG
+1034 LASDESLGDVRG
-1046 TSATLHAMAG
+1046 TSATLH
-1056 VLETRGDLDGAMRLY
+1056 
-1071 EQSLAIK
+1071 
-1078 ERLGDVRGKS
+1078 
-1088 ATLHQMAGVLETRG
+1088 QMAG
-1102 DLDGAMRRY
+1102 
-1111 EQSLAI
+1111 
-1117 QERLGD
+1117 
-1123 VRGTSATLHEMANV
+1123 V

-1148 RRYEQSLASDESL
+1148 RLYEQSLASDESL

-1189 RYEQSLA
+1189 
-1196 IQESLGDVRGKSAT
+1196 
-1210 LHQMAGV
+1210 
-1217 LVTRGDLDGAMR
+1217 

-1234 LAIKERL
+1234 LAIKER
-1241 GDVRGKSATL
+1241 
-1251 HAMAGVLVTR
+1251 
-1261 GDLDGAMRRYEQSLA
+1261 
-1276 LWESLGDVRGKSAT
+1276 LGDVRGKSAT

>member
-1 LRSRQLNEENMPVTI
+1 MPVTI

-29 IAAQPAASFEP
+29 IDAQPAASFEP

-51 QRPAPADPRA
+51 QRPVPADPLA
-61 YGQRLF
+61 YGRRLF

-123 REVPDAPLPAPPAPD
+123 REIPDAPLPAPPAPD

-223 GDVENGAPVLCFD
+223 GDVEKGAPVLCFD

-302 AHFARTF
+302 AHVARTF

-346 YLAQNYAW
+346 YLARNYAW
-354 QVQRPVLNEPLRP
+354 QVQRPVLHEPLRP

-380 PDQSAGRFVGRNKEL
+380 PDPSAGRFVGRNKEL

-456 QVRRDLATLLG
+456 QVRHDLATLLG

-479 NEQELA
+479 KEQELA

-700 WFDDQAHTRLEQLH
+700 WFDDQAHTCLEQLH

-771 YDPEHGIDAD
+771 YNPEGGIDAD
-781 PAVAAQTQ
+781 PEVAALTR
-789 FLLADIAAAV
+789 FLLPDIAAAV
-799 PYLPPEQRGWA
+799 PCLPPEQRGWA

-852 QRATLLETRGDLD
+852 QQAILLETRGDLDGAMRLYEQSLAIKESLGDVRGKSATLHAMAGVLVTRGDLDGAMRLYEQSLATDESLGDVRGKSATLHQMAGVLVTRGDLD

-913 SLAIKERLGDVRGT
+913 SLAI
-927 SATLHAM
+927 
-934 AGVLE
+934 
-939 TRGDLDGAMRLYE
+939 
-952 QSLAIKERLGDV
+952 Q
-964 RGTSATL
+964 
-971 HAMAGVL
+971 
-978 ETRGDLDG
+978 
-986 AMRLYEQSLAIKER
+986 
-1000 LGDVR
+1000 
-1005 GTSATLHQMAGVLVT
+1005 
-1020 RGDLDGAM
+1020 
-1028 RLYEQS
+1028 
-1034 LAIKESLGDVRG
+1034 
-1046 TSATLHAMAG
+1046 
-1056 VLETRGDLDGAMRLY
+1056 
-1071 EQSLAIK
+1071 
-1078 ERLGDVRGKS
+1078 
-1088 ATLHQMAGVLETRG
+1088 
-1102 DLDGAMRRY
+1102 
-1111 EQSLAI
+1111 
-1117 QERLGD
+1117 
-1123 VRGTSATLHEMANV
+1123 
-1137 LVTRG
+1137 
-1142 DLDGAM
+1142 
-1148 RRYEQSLASDESL
+1148 
-1161 GDVRGTSATL
+1161 
-1171 HQMAGVL
+1171 
-1178 VTRGDLDGAMR
+1178 
-1189 RYEQSLA
+1189 
-1196 IQESLGDVRGKSAT
+1196 
-1210 LHQMAGV
+1210 
-1217 LVTRGDLDGAMR
+1217 
-1229 LYEQS
+1229 
-1234 LAIKERL
+1234 
-1241 GDVRGKSATL
+1241 
-1251 HAMAGVLVTR
+1251 
-1261 GDLDGAMRRYEQSLA
+1261 
-1276 LWESLGDVRGKSAT
+1276 
-1290 LVMMAQIQFARGD
+1290 
-1303 HETALRNA
+1303 
-1311 RESLRLLQA
+1311 
-1320 MGAAPDAAKVAEIVQ
+1320 
-1335 QMEAALAGGASP
+1335 
-1347 QPAAFTPARLVG
+1347 
-1359 ALIGAVVRVQRGQ
+1359 
-1372 MPAADLRADLE
+1372 
-1383 RLSAEA
+1383 
-1389 TLTPITT
+1389 
-1396 ALLAALDGAADAAAT
+1396 
-1411 LLVAAEPLLAQG
+1411 
-1423 AAAERA
+1423 
-1429 DALAGIGN
+1429 
-1437 LAALLDDHAT
+1437 
-1447 ELRAREAAVAAF
+1447 
-1459 RAAGD
+1459 
-1464 DRQSLVNLSIALYNL
+1464 
-1479 AMLYARQGNHAA
+1479 
-1491 AVPLLEEV
+1491 
-1499 VALDERTGHPDLA
+1499 
-1512 SDRAKLEEM
+1512 
-1521 RRHAAGLPEVSLVDV
+1521 
-1536 IAEWR
+1536 
-1541 DGDRDHEQFVNLLN
+1541 
-1555 LVCNLYVQTM
+1555 
-1565 SDGSSDQRE
+1565 
-1574 RLAEDLAHLRAI
+1574 
-1586 RPLPVAGA
+1586 
-1594 NDFLAVLQLR
+1594 
-1604 LRDEPG
+1604 
-1610 MTERAARIA
+1610 
-1619 ATLPAQLAQALA
+1619 
-1631 MMDQA
+1631 
-1636 ISGEPVAPPADS
+1636 
-1648 DEQEAAAA
+1648 
-1656 MAAMLSGLPPEQRAE
+1656 
-1671 LQILAQ
+1671 
-1677 VAPLVLHGIGLL
+1677 
-1689 RQPDLTAAERGR
+1689 
-1701 FAEVLEQ
+1701 
-1708 AASQAETG
+1708 
-1716 ETAGSPWLA
+1716 
-1725 AAGVLRQVAGWLK
+1725 
-1738 GAPAAPDT
+1738 
-1746 LPEPYRSLVMRML
+1746 
-1759 EGAGDE
+1759 

>member
-1 LRSRQLNEENMPVTI
+1 LQSRQPDEENMPVTI

-302 AHFARTF
+302 AHVARTF

-367 LEPPVPHTTQLRA
+367 LEPPVPHTTQLHA

-545 HLLFTSRQSPVG
+545 HLIFTSRQSPVG

-781 PAVAAQTQ
+781 PDVAAQTR

-799 PYLPPEQRGWA
+799 PYLPPERRGWA
-810 AWRAASVFERLGQ
+810 AWRASSVFERLGE
-823 PEQAYQS
+823 PERAQRS
-830 ITLAEATARETENQ
+830 IELADATASETADQ

-852 QRATLLETRGDLD
+852 QQATLLETRGDLDGAMRLYEQSLAIKERLGDVRGKSATLHAMAGVLVTRGDLDGAMRLYEQSLAIQERLGDVRGTSATLHQMAGVLETRGDLDGAMRLYEQSLALWESLGDVRGTSATLHQMAGVLVTRGDLDGAMRRYEQSLAIQERLGDVRGTSATLHQMAGVLETRGDLDGAMRLYEQSLAIQESLGDVRGTSATLHQMAGVLVTRGDLDGAMRLYEQSLAIKESLGDVRGTSATLHQMAGVLVTRGDLDGAMRLYEQSLAIKERLGDVRGTSATLHQMAGVLVTRGDLDGAMRLYEQSLAIQERLGDVRGTSATLHQMAGVLVTRGDLD

-913 SLAIKERLGDVRGT
+913 SLAI
-927 SATLHAM
+927 
-934 AGVLE
+934 
-939 TRGDLDGAMRLYE
+939 
-952 QSLAIKERLGDV
+952 Q
-964 RGTSATL
+964 
-971 HAMAGVL
+971 
-978 ETRGDLDG
+978 
-986 AMRLYEQSLAIKER
+986 
-1000 LGDVR
+1000 
-1005 GTSATLHQMAGVLVT
+1005 
-1020 RGDLDGAM
+1020 
-1028 RLYEQS
+1028 
-1034 LAIKESLGDVRG
+1034 
-1046 TSATLHAMAG
+1046 
-1056 VLETRGDLDGAMRLY
+1056 
-1071 EQSLAIK
+1071 
-1078 ERLGDVRGKS
+1078 
-1088 ATLHQMAGVLETRG
+1088 
-1102 DLDGAMRRY
+1102 
-1111 EQSLAI
+1111 
-1117 QERLGD
+1117 
-1123 VRGTSATLHEMANV
+1123 
-1137 LVTRG
+1137 
-1142 DLDGAM
+1142 
-1148 RRYEQSLASDESL
+1148 
-1161 GDVRGTSATL
+1161 
-1171 HQMAGVL
+1171 
-1178 VTRGDLDGAMR
+1178 
-1189 RYEQSLA
+1189 
-1196 IQESLGDVRGKSAT
+1196 
-1210 LHQMAGV
+1210 
-1217 LVTRGDLDGAMR
+1217 
-1229 LYEQS
+1229 
-1234 LAIKERL
+1234 
-1241 GDVRGKSATL
+1241 
-1251 HAMAGVLVTR
+1251 
-1261 GDLDGAMRRYEQSLA
+1261 
-1276 LWESLGDVRGKSAT
+1276 ESLGDVRGKSAT

>member
-1 LRSRQLNEENMPVTI
+1 LRSRQLDEEDMPVTI
-16 SFHRTAIDRVEAQ
+16 SFQRTAIDRVEAQ
-29 IAAQPAASFEP
+29 IDAQPVASFEP

-45 DQPLFS
+45 DQPLFP
-51 QRPAPADPRA
+51 QRPVPADPLA

-67 AALGGDTF
+67 AALGGDAF
-75 RAALARLPRAPHMD
+75 RAALARLPRAPHLD

-302 AHFARTF
+302 AHVARTF

-367 LEPPVPHTTQLRA
+367 LEPPVPHTTQLHA

-545 HLLFTSRQSPVG
+545 HLIFTSRQSPVG

-757 ARYAAWSDHLVSRA
+757 ALCCLERS
-771 YDPEHGIDAD
+771 PGEPGIRSGTRHRRRPRRCSAD
-781 PAVAAQTQ
+781 PIPARRHRRRRPIPAPRTAG
-789 FLLADIAAAV
+789 LGRLARI
-799 PYLPPEQRGWA
+799 LGL
-810 AWRAASVFERLGQ
+810 RAPGR
-823 PEQAYQS
+823 
-830 ITLAEATARETENQ
+830 
-844 ELLSRVYH
+844 
-852 QRATLLETRGDLD
+852 TR
-865 GAMRLYEQS
+865 
-874 LAIQES
+874 
-880 LGDVRGK
+880 
-887 SATLHQMAGVLVTRG
+887 T
-902 DLDGAMRLYEQ
+902 
-913 SLAIKERLGDVRGT
+913 
-927 SATLHAM
+927 
-934 AGVLE
+934 
-939 TRGDLDGAMRLYE
+939 
-952 QSLAIKERLGDV
+952 
-964 RGTSATL
+964 
-971 HAMAGVL
+971 
-978 ETRGDLDG
+978 
-986 AMRLYEQSLAIKER
+986 
-1000 LGDVR
+1000 
-1005 GTSATLHQMAGVLVT
+1005 
-1020 RGDLDGAM
+1020 
-1028 RLYEQS
+1028 
-1034 LAIKESLGDVRG
+1034 
-1046 TSATLHAMAG
+1046 
-1056 VLETRGDLDGAMRLY
+1056 
-1071 EQSLAIK
+1071 
-1078 ERLGDVRGKS
+1078 
-1088 ATLHQMAGVLETRG
+1088 
-1102 DLDGAMRRY
+1102 
-1111 EQSLAI
+1111 
-1117 QERLGD
+1117 
-1123 VRGTSATLHEMANV
+1123 
-1137 LVTRG
+1137 
-1142 DLDGAM
+1142 
-1148 RRYEQSLASDESL
+1148 
-1161 GDVRGTSATL
+1161 
-1171 HQMAGVL
+1171 
-1178 VTRGDLDGAMR
+1178 
-1189 RYEQSLA
+1189 
-1196 IQESLGDVRGKSAT
+1196 
-1210 LHQMAGV
+1210 
-1217 LVTRGDLDGAMR
+1217 
-1229 LYEQS
+1229 
-1234 LAIKERL
+1234 
-1241 GDVRGKSATL
+1241 
-1251 HAMAGVLVTR
+1251 
-1261 GDLDGAMRRYEQSLA
+1261 
-1276 LWESLGDVRGKSAT
+1276 
-1290 LVMMAQIQFARGD
+1290 
-1303 HETALRNA
+1303 
-1311 RESLRLLQA
+1311 
-1320 MGAAPDAAKVAEIVQ
+1320 GAAKHR
-1335 QMEAALAGGASP
+1335 AGRCNG
-1347 QPAAFTPARLVG
+1347 
-1359 ALIGAVVRVQRGQ
+1359 QRNGG
-1372 MPAADLRADLE
+1372 
-1383 RLSAEA
+1383 S
-1389 TLTPITT
+1389 
-1396 ALLAALDGAADAAAT
+1396 GAA
-1411 LLVAAEPLLAQG
+1411 
-1423 AAAERA
+1423 
-1429 DALAGIGN
+1429 
-1437 LAALLDDHAT
+1437 
-1447 ELRAREAAVAAF
+1447 
-1459 RAAGD
+1459 
-1464 DRQSLVNLSIALYNL
+1464 
-1479 AMLYARQGNHAA
+1479 
-1491 AVPLLEEV
+1491 
-1499 VALDERTGHPDLA
+1499 
-1512 SDRAKLEEM
+1512 
-1521 RRHAAGLPEVSLVDV
+1521 
-1536 IAEWR
+1536 
-1541 DGDRDHEQFVNLLN
+1541 
-1555 LVCNLYVQTM
+1555 
-1565 SDGSSDQRE
+1565 
-1574 RLAEDLAHLRAI
+1574 
-1586 RPLPVAGA
+1586 
-1594 NDFLAVLQLR
+1594 
-1604 LRDEPG
+1604 
-1610 MTERAARIA
+1610 
-1619 ATLPAQLAQALA
+1619 
-1631 MMDQA
+1631 
-1636 ISGEPVAPPADS
+1636 
-1648 DEQEAAAA
+1648 
-1656 MAAMLSGLPPEQRAE
+1656 
-1671 LQILAQ
+1671 
-1677 VAPLVLHGIGLL
+1677 
-1689 RQPDLTAAERGR
+1689 
-1701 FAEVLEQ
+1701 
-1708 AASQAETG
+1708 
-1716 ETAGSPWLA
+1716 
-1725 AAGVLRQVAGWLK
+1725 
-1738 GAPAAPDT
+1738 
-1746 LPEPYRSLVMRML
+1746 
-1759 EGAGDE
+1759 

>member
-1 LRSRQLNEENMPVTI
+1 MPVTI

-123 REVPDAPLPAPPAPD
+123 REAPDAPLPAPPAPD

-479 NEQELA
+479 KEQELA

-545 HLLFTSRQSPVG
+545 HLIFTSRQSPVG

-874 LAIQES
+874 LASDESLGDVRGKSATLHQMAGVLETRGDLDGAMRLYEQSLAIQES
-880 LGDVRGK
+880 LGAVRGK

-913 SLAIKERLGDVRGT
+913 SLA
-927 SATLHAM
+927 
-934 AGVLE
+934 
-939 TRGDLDGAMRLYE
+939 
-952 QSLAIKERLGDV
+952 
-964 RGTSATL
+964 
-971 HAMAGVL
+971 
-978 ETRGDLDG
+978 
-986 AMRLYEQSLAIKER
+986 
-1000 LGDVR
+1000 
-1005 GTSATLHQMAGVLVT
+1005 
-1020 RGDLDGAM
+1020 
-1028 RLYEQS
+1028 
-1034 LAIKESLGDVRG
+1034 
-1046 TSATLHAMAG
+1046 
-1056 VLETRGDLDGAMRLY
+1056 
-1071 EQSLAIK
+1071 
-1078 ERLGDVRGKS
+1078 
-1088 ATLHQMAGVLETRG
+1088 
-1102 DLDGAMRRY
+1102 
-1111 EQSLAI
+1111 
-1117 QERLGD
+1117 
-1123 VRGTSATLHEMANV
+1123 
-1137 LVTRG
+1137 
-1142 DLDGAM
+1142 
-1148 RRYEQSLASDESL
+1148 SD
-1161 GDVRGTSATL
+1161 
-1171 HQMAGVL
+1171 
-1178 VTRGDLDGAMR
+1178 
-1189 RYEQSLA
+1189 
-1196 IQESLGDVRGKSAT
+1196 
-1210 LHQMAGV
+1210 
-1217 LVTRGDLDGAMR
+1217 
-1229 LYEQS
+1229 
-1234 LAIKERL
+1234 
-1241 GDVRGKSATL
+1241 
-1251 HAMAGVLVTR
+1251 
-1261 GDLDGAMRRYEQSLA
+1261 
-1276 LWESLGDVRGKSAT
+1276 ESLGDVRGKSAT

-1320 MGAAPDAAKVAEIVQ
+1320 MGAAPDAAKAAEIVQ

-1521 RRHAAGLPEVSLVDV
+1521 RRRAAGLPEVSLVDV
-1536 IAEWR
+1536 IAAWR
-1541 DGDRDHEQFVNLLN
+1541 DGDRDHEQFATLLN

-1636 ISGEPVAPPADS
+1636 ISGEPVALPADS

-1656 MAAMLSGLPPEQRAE
+1656 MAAMLSSLPPEQRAE

-1738 GAPAAPDT
+1738 GVPAAPDT

>member
-545 HLLFTSRQSPVG
+545 HLIFTSRQSPVG

-874 LAIQES
+874 LASDES

-887 SATLHQMAGVLVTRG
+887 
-902 DLDGAMRLYEQ
+902 
-913 SLAIKERLGDVRGT
+913 

-952 QSLAIKERLGDV
+952 QSLASD
-964 RGTSATL
+964 
-971 HAMAGVL
+971 
-978 ETRGDLDG
+978 
-986 AMRLYEQSLAIKER
+986 
-1000 LGDVR
+1000 
-1005 GTSATLHQMAGVLVT
+1005 
-1020 RGDLDGAM
+1020 
-1028 RLYEQS
+1028 
-1034 LAIKESLGDVRG
+1034 ES
-1046 TSATLHAMAG
+1046 
-1056 VLETRGDLDGAMRLY
+1056 
-1071 EQSLAIK
+1071 
-1078 ERLGDVRGKS
+1078 LGDVRGKS

-1102 DLDGAMRRY
+1102 DLDGAMRLY

-1117 QERLGD
+1117 KER
-1123 VRGTSATLHEMANV
+1123 
-1137 LVTRG
+1137 
-1142 DLDGAM
+1142 
-1148 RRYEQSLASDESL
+1148 
-1161 GDVRGTSATL
+1161 
-1171 HQMAGVL
+1171 
-1178 VTRGDLDGAMR
+1178 
-1189 RYEQSLA
+1189 
-1196 IQESLGDVRGKSAT
+1196 LGDVRGKSAT

-1251 HAMAGVLVTR
+1251 HQMAGVLVTR
-1261 GDLDGAMRRYEQSLA
+1261 GDLDGAMRLYEQSLA
-1276 LWESLGDVRGKSAT
+1276 IKERLGDVRGKSATLHQMAGVLVTRGDLDGAMRLYEQSLAIKESLGDVRGKSATLHQMAGVLVTRGDLDGAMRLYEQSLAIKESLGDVRGKSATLHQMAGVLETRGDLDGAMRLYEQSLASDESLGDVRGKSATLHQMAGVLVTRGDLDGAMRLYEQSLAIQESLGDVRGKSATLHQMAGVLVTRGDLDGAMRLYEQSLAIKESLGDVRGKSAT

>member
-1 LRSRQLNEENMPVTI
+1 MPVTI

-51 QRPAPADPRA
+51 QRPVPADPRA

-302 AHFARTF
+302 AHVARTF

-479 NEQELA
+479 KEQELA

-545 HLLFTSRQSPVG
+545 HLIFTSRQSPVG

-799 PYLPPEQRGWA
+799 PYLPPERRGWA

-874 LAIQES
+874 LAI
-880 LGDVRGK
+880 
-887 SATLHQMAGVLVTRG
+887 
-902 DLDGAMRLYEQ
+902 
-913 SLAIKERLGDVRGT
+913 
-927 SATLHAM
+927 
-934 AGVLE
+934 
-939 TRGDLDGAMRLYE
+939 
-952 QSLAIKERLGDV
+952 
-964 RGTSATL
+964 
-971 HAMAGVL
+971 
-978 ETRGDLDG
+978 
-986 AMRLYEQSLAIKER
+986 KER

-1034 LAIKESLGDVRG
+1034 LAIKE
-1046 TSATLHAMAG
+1046 
-1056 VLETRGDLDGAMRLY
+1056 
-1071 EQSLAIK
+1071 
-1078 ERLGDVRGKS
+1078 
-1088 ATLHQMAGVLETRG
+1088 
-1102 DLDGAMRRY
+1102 
-1111 EQSLAI
+1111 
-1117 QERLGD
+1117 RLGD
-1123 VRGTSATLHEMANV
+1123 VRGT
-1137 LVTRG
+1137 
-1142 DLDGAM
+1142 
-1148 RRYEQSLASDESL
+1148 
-1161 GDVRGTSATL
+1161 
-1171 HQMAGVL
+1171 
-1178 VTRGDLDGAMR
+1178 
-1189 RYEQSLA
+1189 
-1196 IQESLGDVRGKSAT
+1196 
-1210 LHQMAGV
+1210 
-1217 LVTRGDLDGAMR
+1217 
-1229 LYEQS
+1229 
-1234 LAIKERL
+1234 
-1241 GDVRGKSATL
+1241 
-1251 HAMAGVLVTR
+1251 
-1261 GDLDGAMRRYEQSLA
+1261 
-1276 LWESLGDVRGKSAT
+1276 SAT

-1541 DGDRDHEQFVNLLN
+1541 DGDRDHEQFATLLN

>member
-1 LRSRQLNEENMPVTI
+1 M
-16 SFHRTAIDRVEAQ
+16 
-29 IAAQPAASFEP
+29 
-40 AALMV
+40 
-45 DQPLFS
+45 
-51 QRPAPADPRA
+51 
-61 YGQRLF
+61 
-67 AALGGDTF
+67 
-75 RAALARLPRAPHMD
+75 
-89 SLIAIQ
+89 
-95 TADAELASIPWEYL
+95 
-109 HDGADF
+109 
-115 LILNYLLV
+115 
-123 REVPDAPLPAPPAPD
+123 
-138 LPWRLVVMGSD
+138 
-149 PLVQEVRDPKTGLFT
+149 
-164 GYAPMQRLKVV
+164 
-175 QELDLLRDDLLRQN
+175 
-189 PPAPIRW
+189 
-196 QRIAPTRQALID
+196 
-208 DLDPREPI
+208 
-216 LFHYTGH
+216 
-223 GDVENGAPVLCFD
+223 
-236 DGTGCMDPRPVNDLA
+236 
-251 ADLRGLV
+251 
-258 YLAFLNACRTADSRE
+258 
-273 PGANLALALVQHGI
+273 
-287 PAVLGT
+287 
-293 QYQVLDEAA
+293 
-302 AHFARTF
+302 
-309 YRLLASGQHP
+309 
-319 AQALYRARLQLKN
+319 
-332 QFRSEPREWAIPVL
+332 
-346 YLAQNYAW
+346 
-354 QVQRPVLNEPLRP
+354 
-367 LEPPVPHTTQLRA
+367 
-380 PDQSAGRFVGRNKEL
+380 
-395 LDLARLFINEQRRI
+395 
-409 VTIRG
+409 TIRG

-479 NEQELA
+479 KEQELA

-509 LGREASDPS
+509 LGREASDLN

-524 AQRTEAAAVQR
+524 TQRAEAAAVQR
-535 LVRLLADKGV
+535 LVRLLADGGV

-568 RGHQLGGLDPNDSVR
+568 QGYQLGGLDVEDSIR
-583 LLRMRVGQRLPSTTF
+583 LMRLRVGERIPSEHF
-598 LEQLAAAVGYN
+598 LKQLAAAVGYN

-664 LPADLRADLLALTI
+664 LPPDLRADLLALTI

-700 WFDDQAHTRLEQLH
+700 WFDDQAHTRLEWLH

-731 HAYSLHP
+731 HAYSLQP
-738 LIASVLSRLA
+738 VIAGVLSRLA

-771 YDPEHGIDAD
+771 YNPEGGIDAD
-781 PAVAAQTQ
+781 PEVAAQTR
-789 FLLADIAAAV
+789 FLLPDIAAAV

-823 PEQAYQS
+823 PEQAHQS

-844 ELLSRVYH
+844 ELLSRVHH
-852 QRATLLETRGDLD
+852 QQATLLVTRGDLD

-874 LAIQES
+874 LAIQE
-880 LGDVRGK
+880 
-887 SATLHQMAGVLVTRG
+887 
-902 DLDGAMRLYEQ
+902 
-913 SLAIKERLGDVRGT
+913 RLGDVRGT
-927 SATLHAM
+927 
-934 AGVLE
+934 
-939 TRGDLDGAMRLYE
+939 
-952 QSLAIKERLGDV
+952 
-964 RGTSATL
+964 
-971 HAMAGVL
+971 
-978 ETRGDLDG
+978 
-986 AMRLYEQSLAIKER
+986 
-1000 LGDVR
+1000 
-1005 GTSATLHQMAGVLVT
+1005 
-1020 RGDLDGAM
+1020 
-1028 RLYEQS
+1028 
-1034 LAIKESLGDVRG
+1034 
-1046 TSATLHAMAG
+1046 
-1056 VLETRGDLDGAMRLY
+1056 
-1071 EQSLAIK
+1071 
-1078 ERLGDVRGKS
+1078 
-1088 ATLHQMAGVLETRG
+1088 
-1102 DLDGAMRRY
+1102 
-1111 EQSLAI
+1111 
-1117 QERLGD
+1117 
-1123 VRGTSATLHEMANV
+1123 
-1137 LVTRG
+1137 
-1142 DLDGAM
+1142 
-1148 RRYEQSLASDESL
+1148 
-1161 GDVRGTSATL
+1161 
-1171 HQMAGVL
+1171 
-1178 VTRGDLDGAMR
+1178 
-1189 RYEQSLA
+1189 
-1196 IQESLGDVRGKSAT
+1196 
-1210 LHQMAGV
+1210 
-1217 LVTRGDLDGAMR
+1217 
-1229 LYEQS
+1229 
-1234 LAIKERL
+1234 
-1241 GDVRGKSATL
+1241 
-1251 HAMAGVLVTR
+1251 
-1261 GDLDGAMRRYEQSLA
+1261 
-1276 LWESLGDVRGKSAT
+1276 SAT

-1320 MGAAPDAAKVAEIVQ
+1320 MGAAPDAAKAAEIVQ

-1359 ALIGAVVRVQRGQ
+1359 ARTAAVVRVRRGQ
-1372 MPAADLRADLE
+1372 LAGAGVRADLE
-1383 RLSAEA
+1383 RLAAET
-1389 TLTPITT
+1389 TLAPVAT

-1429 DALAGIGN
+1429 DALAGIGD
-1437 LAALLDDHAT
+1437 LAVLLNDSAT

-1521 RRHAAGLPEVSLVDV
+1521 RRRAAGLPEVSLVDV
-1536 IAEWR
+1536 IAAWR
-1541 DGDRDHEQFVNLLN
+1541 DGDRDHEQFATLLN

-1636 ISGEPVAPPADS
+1636 ISGEPVALPADS

-1656 MAAMLSGLPPEQRAE
+1656 MAAMLSSLPPEQRAE
-1671 LQILAQ
+1671 LQALAQ
-1677 VAPLVLHGIGLL
+1677 VAPLVLHGMRLL

-1708 AASQAETG
+1708 AADQAESR
-1716 ETAGSPWLA
+1716 EADGSPWLA
-1725 AAGVLRQVAGWLK
+1725 AAGVLRQIAGWLK
-1738 GAPAAPDT
+1738 GAPVAPDT

>member
-1005 GTSATLHQMAGVLVT
+1005 GTSATLHAMAGVLV
-1020 RGDLDGAM
+1020 
-1028 RLYEQS
+1028 
-1034 LAIKESLGDVRG
+1034 
-1046 TSATLHAMAG
+1046 
-1056 VLETRGDLDGAMRLY
+1056 TRGDLDGAMRLY

-1078 ERLGDVRGKS
+1078 ERLGDVRGTS
-1088 ATLHQMAGVLETRG
+1088 ATLHAMAGVLE
-1102 DLDGAMRRY
+1102 
-1111 EQSLAI
+1111 
-1117 QERLGD
+1117 
-1123 VRGTSATLHEMANV
+1123 
-1137 LVTRG
+1137 TRG

-1636 ISGEPVAPPADS
+1636 ISGVNLS
-1648 DEQEAAAA
+1648 RRQRIA
-1656 MAAMLSGLPPEQRAE
+1656 MSRR
-1671 LQILAQ
+1671 
-1677 VAPLVLHGIGLL
+1677 L
-1689 RQPDLTAAERGR
+1689 RQRWR
-1701 FAEVLEQ
+1701 
-1708 AASQAETG
+1708 
-1716 ETAGSPWLA
+1716 
-1725 AAGVLRQVAGWLK
+1725 RC
-1738 GAPAAPDT
+1738 
-1746 LPEPYRSLVMRML
+1746 
-1759 EGAGDE
+1759 